1 MNITETM
8 DLNSR
13 EDTNNQNPGVN
24 VVGMSILDSNVN
36 VSDLINKRGI
46 YMPKVQSGFQT
57 INTDLLTA
65 TSKGISKYGTK
76 EEVAS
81 G

>member
-46 YMPKVQSGFQT
+46 YMPKV
-57 INTDLLTA
+57 
-65 TSKGISKYGTK
+65 
-76 EEVAS
+76 
-81 G
+81 